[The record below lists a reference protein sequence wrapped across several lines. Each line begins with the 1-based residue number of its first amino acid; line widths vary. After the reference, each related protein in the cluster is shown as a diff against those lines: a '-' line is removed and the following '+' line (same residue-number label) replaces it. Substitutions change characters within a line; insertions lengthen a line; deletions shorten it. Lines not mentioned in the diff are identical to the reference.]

1 MLEDKMMPVVSFEHV
16 DVIFGPS
23 PAVAIEMLDQ
33 GKNREEIFSETENL
47 IAVHDAT
54 IEVHEGQ
61 ICVLMGLSGSGKS
74 SLIRCVNGLN
84 KIARGHVNV
93 RHEDQHID
101 LATCDWSTLHNL
113 RTERISMVFQQFALL
128 PWRTVRDNVAFG
140 LELSGLPKTKR
151 YNIVEEKLALVR
163 LDNWANKYP
172 RELSGGMQQR
182 VGLARALATDA
193 DILLMDEP
201 FSALDPLIREHLQDE
216 LIQLQKDLKKTII
229 FVSHDLDEAL
239 KLGNLV
245 AIMDGGKIVQIGSPE
260 EIVSNPVNDYVAQF
274 VASMNPLKVLS
285 CASLMRPIGDLDN
298 VDGNTNTKSLD
309 SKKQIICSLDNTGR
323 LQKVTHSGKELSTIP
338 FREDLDLKVLPK
350 GTIVTAEVDTPMR
363 AAVEIN
369 FVVGLPLPVIDRIG
383 KLIGVVGNKEIFNT
397 ILGDTNRTKPTV

>member
-1 MLEDKMMPVVSFEHV
+1 MPVVSFEHV
-16 DVIFGPS
+16 DVIFGPN
-23 PAVAIEMLDQ
+23 PAVAVKMLDQ
-33 GKNREEIFSETENL
+33 GKNRDEIFTETENL
-47 IAVHDAT
+47 VAVHDAT
-54 IEVHEGQ
+54 IAVNEGQ

-84 KIARGHVNV
+84 KISRGHLNI
-93 RHEDQHID
+93 RHEDQLID
-101 LATCDWSTLHNL
+101 LATCDWGTLHHL
-113 RTERISMVFQQFALL
+113 RTERISMVFQQFALM

-140 LELSGLPKTKR
+140 LELSGIPKNKR
-151 YNIVEEKLALVR
+151 YKIVEEKLALVR
-163 LDNWANKYP
+163 LDRWADKFP
-172 RELSGGMQQR
+172 HELSGGMQQR

-239 KLGNLV
+239 KLGNLI
-245 AIMDGGKIVQIGSPE
+245 AIMEGGKIVQIGSPE

-285 CASLMRPIGDLDN
+285 CASLMRPIEKLEN
-298 VDGNTNTKSLD
+298 ANGNTNTKILD
-309 SKKQIICSLDNTGR
+309 SKNQCICTLDDQGH
-323 LQKVTHSGKELSTIP
+323 LVKVTHSGKEVSTIP
-338 FREDLDLKVLPK
+338 FQEDLDLKTLPK
-350 GTIVTAEVDTPMR
+350 GTMVTADIDTPMR

-383 KLIGVVGNKEIFNT
+383 KLIGVVRNKEIFST
-397 ILGDTNRTKPTV
+397 ILGDTNRTKSKVQ